1 MKDWHSYSIDK
12 VYEILKT
19 GREGLNNNEVSK
31 RLNKYGKNELPSKKK
46 ESIVVKFFKQLLNPI
61 VMLLASTVII
71 SLFIGE
77 LVDAIAIFLIIIIDL
92 TLGTYQE
99 YKAEKN
105 AEALSKMI
113 VDTVK
118 VLRNNKKI
126 EVTS

>member
-77 LVDAIAIFLIIIIDL
+77 LVDAIAILSIILLDL

-118 VLRNNKKI
+118 VLRNNKK
-126 EVTS
+126 

>member
-1 MKDWHSYSIDK
+1 MKNWHSYSIDK

-19 GREGLNNNEVSK
+19 GSEGLNNNEVSK

-77 LVDAIAIFLIIIIDL
+77 LVDAIAIFSIIIIDL

-99 YKAEKN
+99 YKAEKMR
-105 AEALSKMI
+105 KHFQ
-113 VDTVK
+113 K
-118 VLRNNKKI
+118 
-126 EVTS
+126 